1 MSGKT
6 MSPGKREGDVLP
18 EALNTDKYSLDE
30 TGDEI
35 RNDSNTVKDS
45 FRLAKINL

>member
-1 MSGKT
+1 MSL
-6 MSPGKREGDVLP
+6 GKREGDALS

-35 RNDSNTVKDS
+35 
-45 FRLAKINL
+45 